1 MNAMWSEIYR
11 PTTVK
16 QLVGNEDSRLE
27 IIRWLSTWV
36 SGCKPLLLIGPP
48 GTGKTSLVH
57 ALAHEFD
64 FDLIEMNASDTRS
77 RIGLEA
83 RIIPM
88 LQNKSLSG
96 KKMLLFLDEIDGI
109 SSREDTGG
117 IDFLLDIMQESNV
130 PIIMAANSKNMRIKG
145 LFKICRVIEFD
156 SVSPVLMM
164 ILLDYV
170 LMREKKDLTK
180 QEKIS
185 VVKNSLGDVRALL
198 NNAQSKVGGYES
210 TREPSHKIDIAD
222 SINGFFSSNS
232 FIQAKKFLS
241 LGDINYLDPRYGM
254 SNEERRKDMINA
266 LFSSIVSTP
275 LHPDNLADL
284 LDILSKIDLIVGRIG
299 KKRYWRLLKY
309 IEDILS
315 HNLFEK
321 SYNKGIKYHQYS
333 MIWPALGPILARGL
347 SLKKLLLELAHI
359 THTSRSI
366 FGSMYMPYI
375 IRFMIDKKIDPEEII
390 TFSNLDENA
399 TQVIAKEMI
408 RMRKLY
414 E

>member
-1 MNAMWSEIYR
+1 MNVMWSEIYR

-27 IIRWLSTWV
+27 IIRWLSAWV

-64 FDLIEMNASDTRS
+64 FDLIEMNASETRS
-77 RIGLEA
+77 RNGLEA

-117 IDFLLDIMQESNV
+117 IDFLLDMMQESNF

-170 LMREKKDLTK
+170 LMREKKDLTE

-198 NNAQSKVGGYES
+198 NNAQSKIGGYES

-275 LHPDNLADL
+275 LHHDDLADL

-299 KKRYWRLLKY
+299 KKRHWRLLKY

-333 MIWPALGPILARGL
+333 MIWPVLGPILARGL
-347 SLKKLLLELAHI
+347 SLKKLLLELAHV

-366 FGSMYMPYI
+366 FGSMYMPYM
-375 IRFMIDKKIDPEEII
+375 IRFMIDKKIDPEEIV